1 MRLIVYSATIIRRI
15 YEDNIHTT
23 NESSKKPTRRGNNNE
38 NQEAILISDIKDQM
52 DKAVTELRIDDGPTR
67 SDE

>member
-1 MRLIVYSATIIRRI
+1 MRI
-15 YEDNIHTT
+15 YEDNINTT
-23 NESSKKPTRRGNNNE
+23 NESSKKPSRRGNNTE
-38 NQEAILISDIKDQM
+38 NQEAISISDIKNRM